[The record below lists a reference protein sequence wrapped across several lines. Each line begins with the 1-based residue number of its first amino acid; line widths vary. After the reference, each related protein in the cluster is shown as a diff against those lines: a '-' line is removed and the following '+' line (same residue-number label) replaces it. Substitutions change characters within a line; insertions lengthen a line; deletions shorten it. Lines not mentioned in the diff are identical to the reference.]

1 MGYPRSSLVGFPVR
15 KPIGIALGGMLSTAL
30 VGLAVFYGAWKATQQ
45 APEFYQTALHKE
57 PEKQKEKGA
66 ALEKQVLELHNE
78 VRHTGRWEA
87 SFSDEQING
96 WLAADL
102 PVKFPNALPKGV
114 SEPRVAIEADEA
126 QVACKYDSP
135 KISTVFS
142 MSVEISLTEEPNVV
156 AVRIRKARA
165 GLLPISL
172 KQILDHATRYANK
185 SEIPLRWVQENG
197 DPVALVT
204 VPSERKEFIHRRIH
218 IETVELRDGEVY
230 LAGRTDDSEHS
241 PPPTVRQASFIK
253 ADEEVH

>member
-1 MGYPRSSLVGFPVR
+1 VR
-15 KPIGIALGGMLSTAL
+15 KLIGLSLCGLLVASLLGSAT
-30 VGLAVFYGAWKATQQ
+30 FYGAWRATQK
-45 APEFYQTALHKE
+45 APEFYQTAMKKE
-57 PEKQKEKGA
+57 PERQKEKGA

-102 PVKFPNALPKGV
+102 PEKFPNALPKGV
-114 SEPRVAIEADEA
+114 SEPRVAIEDDEA
-126 QVACKYDSP
+126 QVACKYESP

-142 MSVEISLTEEPNVV
+142 MLVEISLTEEPNVI
-156 AVRIRKARA
+156 AVRVRRARA

-172 KQILDHATRYANK
+172 QQILDHATRYANK
-185 SEIPLRWVQENG
+185 SEIPLRWVQEDG

-204 VPSERKEFIHRRIH
+204 VPSERKEFIHRHIH

-230 LAGRTDDSEHS
+230 LAGRTDDSEHT
-241 PPPTVRQASFIK
+241 PPPAIRQASYIK
-253 ADEEVH
+253 EENVH